1 MKTEAICLASSK
13 GGSGKTTI
21 TATLGTFLSRVGKR
35 VLLIDC
41 DEGTHGLT
49 LMFLKEVNDF
59 RKTAKG
65 DISGIFERFHNLSP
79 EAVQNSIVN
88 VSENLDLMP
97 AKHSFAEALD
107 DLKSGYFENL
117 HMVIEYAKE
126 NYDYVFLDAQA
137 GISDASRLAMS
148 PQISDTVVLVSEYDP
163 MSNAGVERMKA
174 QLPSELDVSRTW
186 VLLNKLLPEFVAKF
200 SEFLSVARFLP
211 PIPWTADVVRAYSR
225 RKLALDF
232 QGGNQFTLAILAILR
247 ELLSEAGTADLEKWV
262 ERQADRLREPISEQ
276 IDDAYQLLEQLER
289 RSRPSVS
296 IARIYA
302 RMFRSA
308 ARLAAPIFATVGM
321 FYSFAAIQGDNSAV
335 LEQFRNIFFPFAQS
349 NEQLLLLLFAGIF
362 FAFFIVTAFN
372 SMLSVQNDTFEE
384 RKKLDERKAEVEKRI
399 LELKE
404 LASSKYEDLVDNN
417 D

>member
-1 MKTEAICLASSK
+1 MTEAICLASSK

-49 LMFLKEVNDF
+49 LMYLREVNDF
-59 RKTAKG
+59 RKTAEG
-65 DISGIFERFHNLSP
+65 EISGVFERFHNLSP
-79 EAVQNSIVN
+79 EAVKASIVK

-97 AKHSFAEALD
+97 AKHSFAGARD
-107 DLKSGYFENL
+107 DLKLGYFENL
-117 HMVIEYAKE
+117 HIVLEYARH

-148 PQISDTVVLVSEYDP
+148 PQISDMVVLVSEYDP

-232 QGGNQFTLAILAILR
+232 QGGNQFTLAVLAILR
-247 ELLSEAGTADLEKWV
+247 ELLSEESVTDLEKWV
-262 ERQADRLREPISEQ
+262 ERQAERLREPISEQ
-276 IDDAYQLLEQLER
+276 IHDAEQLLEELER
-289 RSRPSVS
+289 GNRPEVSLARVYAQMVRST
-296 IARIYA
+296 
-302 RMFRSA
+302 F
-308 ARLAAPIFATVGM
+308 RLAAPVLAMVGM
-321 FYSFAAIQGDNSAV
+321 LVSLETLQGETSAILELLRRLLPISLNDDQV
-335 LEQFRNIFFPFAQS
+335 L
-349 NEQLLLLLFAGIF
+349 LYLFMGIF
-362 FAFFIVTAFN
+362 LAFFVATAFN
-372 SMLSVQNDTFEE
+372 SLLSVQNETIEE
-384 RKKLDERKAEVEKRI
+384 RARLSARRDEIKKRI
-399 LELKE
+399 RELKE
-404 LASSKYEDLVDNN
+404 LASSKYEDLVDRKE
-417 D
+417 